1 MQACGSC
8 GVGILLYLCRVKK
21 RYRELKILNFEDTEI
36 LSRAAVKPFV
46 TVGMFDGVHAGHRCL
61 LEDLCRRAK
70 AAEAESVVVS
80 FLSHPRAVLGTV
92 EGGFGLLQTNKRR
105 FERIAYC
112 GVDWLL
118 PLAFTRE
125 LAMMRASAFMDM
137 LIEKLNP
144 QEVLLGYD
152 NRFGKK
158 GDSSFDEIIACGEY
172 RGVRVERSKGRVF
185 CEGVEVSSTRIRKA
199 LQQGRVDLAAEM
211 LEEPYSVIGIVEEG
225 RIVSVDKGEWD
236 KACLLESVDD
246 FNRKWLSACRDKLKE
261 SGTIWICGT
270 YHNIFSIGKLLE
282 ETGFRILNVVTW
294 VKTNPPPNLSCRFF
308 THSTEFIIWARKH
321 KKVPHFYNYEL
332 LRKIAGGRQMK
343 DVWELPAISVWEK
356 SCGKHPTQKPLSVLT
371 RAVLAST
378 HVGSW
383 ILDPF
388 AGSSTTGIA
397 ANLTGRR
404 YLGIEQEKDASIGK
418 KIRRVGKY
426 HIEFEVKHRK
436 KFHTIPL
443 Q

>member
-1 MQACGSC
+1 MISPYYRSKDRDF
-8 GVGILLYLCRVKK
+8 VLLQGDCV
-21 RYRELKILNFEDTEI
+21 ELL
-36 LSRAAVKPFV
+36 P
-46 TVGMFDGVHAGHRCL
+46 MFDFKFDMIFA
-61 LEDLCRRAK
+61 DPPY
-70 AAEAESVVVS
+70 
-80 FLSHPRAVLGTV
+80 FLSN
-92 EGGFGLLQTNKRR
+92 GG
-105 FERIAYC
+105 I
-112 GVDWLL
+112 
-118 PLAFTRE
+118 
-125 LAMMRASAFMDM
+125 
-137 LIEKLNP
+137 
-144 QEVLLGYD
+144 
-152 NRFGKK
+152 
-158 GDSSFDEIIACGEY
+158 
-172 RGVRVERSKGRVF
+172 
-185 CEGVEVSSTRIRKA
+185 
-199 LQQGRVDLAAEM
+199 
-211 LEEPYSVIGIVEEG
+211 SVQSG

-236 KACLLESVDD
+236 KACSLESVDD

-282 ETGFRILNVVTW
+282 ETDFRILNVVTW

-343 DVWELPAISVWEK
+343 DVWELPAISAWEK

-404 YLGIEQEKDASIGK
+404 YLGMEREREYLDMSIHRRQEIENYDVAAKMRNKIKDLSFL
-418 KIRRVGKY
+418 
-426 HIEFEVKHRK
+426 ENE
-436 KFHTIPL
+436 L
-443 Q
+443 QNAVSEQHGSYSDLPF